1 MGRAIPNPT
10 KLRQITIRIFSRS
23 TFASRGEAAG
33 ARLFST
39 DLLAASTADETFVE
53 AWRKVIPNIEPP
65 KTPLAFMTP
74 RPPTPSS
81 IPTKFTVNFVL
92 PYSSELSTKEVHCRG
107 DKLGGR
113 ASLTSADLDPVEAW
127 IDGQVVKINAAE
139 AEIEIAN
146 GKKIVAKLSK
156 LYPKDTEATAA
167 GVDDMTKLSYLHE
180 PRVLQNLKIR
190 YELNELYTAS
200 FL

>member
-1 MGRAIPNPT
+1 M
-10 KLRQITIRIFSRS
+10 LRQITICIFSRS
-23 TFASRGEAAG
+23 TFASCDEAAG

-39 DLLAASTADETFVE
+39 DLPAASTADETFVE

-92 PYSSELSTKEVHCRG
+92 PYSSELSTKEVVVNYGFGSHVWVE
-107 DKLGGR
+107 
-113 ASLTSADLDPVEAW
+113 DPVEAW

-156 LYPKDTEATAA
+156 LYPK
-167 GVDDMTKLSYLHE
+167 G
-180 PRVLQNLKIR
+180 
-190 YELNELYTAS
+190 
-200 FL
+200 